1 VEAAANDSVLGRVAT
16 PVGAIQIETPVRRR
30 SGERF
35 DFDQMKRITA
45 WARERRIG
53 LHLDGARL
61 FIESACTG
69 RPVQEYTKLF
79 DTVYVSLYKYFNAA
93 SGAILAGPKAV
104 LHDLYHTRRMF
115 GAGLPEVWPFAC
127 VALQF
132 AEGFGDRFAQAIAT
146 AEQVIRTLTPDS
158 NFEFERIP
166 NGTNLF
172 RMRARNV
179 NAPVYNMRL
188 EQAGISAR
196 TPSGDWFS
204 FHVNETWN
212 RAPAA
217 EIVARLRTA
226 LG

>member
-1 VEAAANDSVLGRVAT
+1 VE
-16 PVGAIQIETPVRRR
+16 E
-30 SGERF
+30 
-35 DFDQMKRITA
+35 
-45 WARERRIG
+45 
-53 LHLDGARL
+53 H
-61 FIESACTG
+61 
-69 RPVQEYTKLF
+69 TKLF
-79 DTVYVSLYKYFNAA
+79 DTVYVSLYKYFNSA
-93 SGAILAGPKAV
+93 SGAILAGPRAM

-115 GAGLPEVWPFAC
+115 GAGLPEVWPYAS
-127 VALQF
+127 VALHF
-132 AEGFGDRFAQAIAT
+132 IDGFTERFRKAMDT

-166 NGTNLF
+166 GGTNIF

-188 EQAGISAR
+188 EQAGITAAA
-196 TPSGDWFS
+196 PSGDWFS
-204 FHVNETWN
+204 FQVNETWN